1 MLKMAD
7 GTNERMNEEAFSA
20 PILTILIMARNEAE
34 VLRYTLPALQAMLK
48 AGDHI
53 ELVAD
58 HCLDQTVQVVRSFG
72 VRTWQRWDNGPEGK
86 GHALRWWLQKTR
98 HSARVDDIILILD
111 ADSHLSSGYLESIRR
126 EFSSGADVVQTRI
139 EPFLQSGNPAAYL
152 AGLSEIVE
160 GRVHEP
166 RRARLGWPIRLRGTG
181 MAFHRRIL
189 DRFAD
194 RLSTV
199 VEDIELSLLLAVNRI
214 PVCYVESE
222 YILDPKPE
230 AEAGVLHQRARWIK
244 GQLQVVRYYYRDI
257 LRLLLRGPAGWSLLG
272 SVLARPKTLF
282 LPLMLSLGYA
292 VYLLGLHFAGY
303 FLQYVCFSLAA
314 LINVF
319 VFSDL
324 ASIVYSLRW
333 VRDRKRALIA
343 LAMAP
348 GFFLLWIK
356 SIILAILSGE
366 AWLRSRPSSLLTAV
380 EADGID

>member
-1 MLKMAD
+1 MTD
-7 GTNERMNEEAFSA
+7 GTNERINEESTV
-20 PILTILIMARNEAE
+20 PPLTILIMARNEAE
-34 VLRYTLPALQAMLK
+34 VLRHTLPSLQTMLT

-58 HCLDQTVQVVRSFG
+58 HCMDRTVRVARAFG
-72 VRTWQRWDNGPEGK
+72 ARTWQRRDNGPEGK
-86 GHALRWWLQKTR
+86 GHALRWWLQQTR
-98 HSARVDDIILILD
+98 GGARADEIILILD
-111 ADSHLSSGYLESIRR
+111 ADSRLSSGYLQSIRR
-126 EFSSGADVVQTRI
+126 EFSNDAEVVQTRI
-139 EPFLQSGNPAAYL
+139 EPFLQSGNPLAFL

-166 RRARLGWPIRLRGTG
+166 RRARLGWPVRLRGTG
-181 MAFHRRIL
+181 MAFRRRIL

-214 PVCYVESE
+214 PIRYVESE
-222 YILDPKPE
+222 CILDPKPE
-230 AEAGVLHQRARWIK
+230 ADAGVLHQRARWIK
-244 GQLQVVRYYYRDI
+244 GQLQVVKYYSRDI
-257 LRLLLRGPAGWSLLG
+257 LRLFLCGPAGWSLLG

-292 VYLLGLHFAGY
+292 FYLLGLHFTGH
-303 FLQYVCFSLAA
+303 FPQYVFFSLAA
-314 LINVF
+314 LISVF
-319 VFSDL
+319 VFSDI
-324 ASIVYSLRW
+324 ASIVYSLKW

-343 LAMAP
+343 LAMVP

-366 AWLRSRPSSLLTAV
+366 AWLRSRPSSLHTAV